1 MPWLRKPEGGS
12 MKRRLPCQLILVWV
26 LLLPACLPLSA
37 MAQQDAEISPP
48 NPAAEPPP
56 VLTLKTAVMCEKI
69 QNFDPVY
76 PAVVF
81 SISTE
86 RIICYNL
93 FDPVPDQTVIFHKW
107 YRKDTLSKRTRL
119 TLKPPRWA
127 TFSSILLREGD
138 KGPWRVEIADETGK
152 ILRVLRFSITD

>member
-1 MPWLRKPEGGS
+1 M
-12 MKRRLPCQLILVWV
+12 RRLVLIAL
-26 LLLPACLPLSA
+26 
-37 MAQQDAEISPP
+37 IIFTGFPP
-48 NPAAEPPP
+48 PAAAPQETKAKAPAADAGPPP
-56 VLTLKTAVMCEKI
+56 VLTLETAVMCEKI

-107 YRKDTLSKRTRL
+107 YRRDVLSKRTRL
-119 TLKPPRWA
+119 GLKPPRWA

-138 KGPWRVEIADETGK
+138 KGPWRVEVTDENNK